1 MPRLLSCPRGHQW
14 EEADESAAQGDTLSC
29 PICGLATSVPPTTG
43 PPSPYPLPGGGRG
56 QGEGGVAKSDNAPTV
71 LHIAPRPPVGSS
83 AATDQP
89 PPSLPDFE
97 ILEEIGRGGMGIVY
111 RARQRSDQQIV
122 AIKVIRKDRLQHE
135 EAVRRFRREAQAAAR
150 LSHPNIV
157 KVFDFDRAG
166 DTHYL
171 VMEYVDGI
179 TLERLIEQQGPLT
192 IPQACDFIRQA
203 ALGLQ
208 HAHEQALVHRD
219 IKPSN
224 LMVTPTPSPPAPL
237 PEGEGSKTDSRSQ
250 AELGNEP
257 STAYQVKVL
266 DMGVARVL
274 QLGGQSPGESLS
286 TLTQGGTVIGT
297 ADYVAPEQLEDPHGA
312 DIRADLY
319 SLGCTFYFLLTG
331 QVPFPG
337 GSLLSKLDKQRWQDP
352 TALSHLR
359 GDIPPAVTRLVEKL
373 MEKRPADR
381 YQTPGSLAEA
391 LALLAGHGYIDPP
404 LPRIEF
410 KEVRRMIGHADAI
423 GSVRFA
429 PDGRHLASGDKD
441 GVLLYWDAE
450 TGQVVGRFPK
460 HPQEIRSV
468 AFSPTGEHIASAS
481 GFTVRLYD
489 VRGQEVRR
497 YSGHTGSIKCL
508 AFSPDGKR
516 LITGSDDKTIRLWD
530 VSTGREVQRFNRHS
544 AGITALAFRA
554 EMNQFASASRDQTVR
569 LWDLRSGL
577 EVETF
582 EALAGTVLDIAV
594 SADGRR
600 LASAHFDTILRL
612 WDIEAASQQGN
623 CVGHK
628 QMVSALAFTPD
639 GKRLL
644 SAGQDQTLRLWDL
657 TTFTELACATCHTAG
672 IHALSVSPDGARVV
686 TGGGDKKL
694 VISAVPPVLSAE

>member
-14 EEADESAAQGDTLSC
+14 EEAEESAAQGDSLSC
-29 PICGLATSVPPTTG
+29 PICGLATTVPPATD
-43 PPSPYPLPGGGRG
+43 PA
-56 QGEGGVAKSDNAPTV
+56 AKSDNAPTV
-71 LHIAPRPPVGSS
+71 LQIASRQPVVSS

-179 TLERLIEQQGPLT
+179 TLERLIEQQGPLA

-224 LMVTPTPSPPAPL
+224 LMVTPAPSPPAPL
-237 PEGEGSKTDSRSQ
+237 PEGDGSKT
-250 AELGNEP
+250 GP
-257 STAYQVKVL
+257 SDLPATAYQVKVL

-274 QLGGQSPGESLS
+274 QMGGQSPGESLS
-286 TLTQGGTVIGT
+286 TLTQGGAVIGT

-337 GSLLSKLDKQRWQDP
+337 GSLLSKLDKQRWHDP
-352 TALSHLR
+352 TALTHLR
-359 GDIPPAVTRLVEKL
+359 GDIPSAVARLVEKL
-373 MEKRPADR
+373 MEKRPANR
-381 YQTPGSLAEA
+381 YQTPGNLAEA
-391 LALLAGHGYIDPP
+391 LALLAGHGYSDPP
-404 LPRIEF
+404 VPRIEF
-410 KEVRRMIGHADAI
+410 KELRRMIGHADAVA
-423 GSVRFA
+423 SVRFA

-450 TGQVVGRFPK
+450 TGQVVRRFPK

-468 AFSPTGEHIASAS
+468 AFAPTSEHLASAS

-508 AFSPDGKR
+508 AFSADGKR
-516 LITGSDDKTIRLWD
+516 LITGGDDKTIRLWD
-530 VSTGREVQRFNRHS
+530 VSTGREVQRFSRHA

-554 EMNQFASASRDQTVR
+554 DTNQFASASRDQTVR
-569 LWDLRSGL
+569 LWDLRRGL

-582 EALAGTVLDIAV
+582 EAHAGTVLDIAV

-612 WDIEAASQQGN
+612 WDMESASEQGKF
-623 CVGHK
+623 VGHK

-657 TTFTELACATCHTAG
+657 ATFTELACATCHTAG
-672 IHALSVSPDGARVV
+672 IHALSVSPDGTRVV
-686 TGGGDKKL
+686 TGGADKKL
-694 VISAVPPVLSAE
+694 VISAVPR